1 MVIGLIEPKLGRC
14 VTQMGKWP
22 KSGPCVVLEVRAALS
37 VRFWENFIKQNLYR
51 NIDLVGVGQVST
63 SPAPHPGVQQQ
74 VQVQGEGLLPWSLG
88 Q

>member
-37 VRFWENFIKQNLYR
+37 VRFWENFIKQKLKSTPE
-51 NIDLVGVGQVST
+51 LVGAGQVRSGQG
-63 SPAPHPGVQQQ
+63 PHPGIRQPVQLK
-74 VQVQGEGLLPWSLG
+74 GEDFK
-88 Q
+88 